1 MASLIAGTNVNE
13 MGVVSGKTFY
23 KLRYNDLPRGVNCSY
38 IIKNINIVLGY
49 QENISDNLEI
59 LV

>member
-23 KLRYNDLPRGVNCSY
+23 KLRYNDLPREEKLFLHH
-38 IIKNINIVLGY
+38 KNINIFLGY
-49 QENISDNLEI
+49 
-59 LV
+59 